1 MRIYFKQNSK
11 TGLAIIFFF
20 ISGGIGMR
28 GLMDYRI
35 NINGKTA
42 QERYTV
48 QECPSFL
55 RINLPKKFNSNE
67 MFGKK

>member
-1 MRIYFKQNSK
+1 
-11 TGLAIIFFF
+11 
-20 ISGGIGMR
+20 MR